1 MRCYGEALL
10 SSKTLHILPTIEDA
24 VPSEAAIEHTYN
36 ERSVFDSKPAVRRGG
51 PSDIWHEARRRSQ
64 DQKIA
69 HLCRDLPED
78 RMTRLAPSETGLPMH
93 INISVA
99 QPQESPCIKV
109 SKTTKKELPDLKEM
123 FSVSIPADPYIG
135 PVFSECGLIS
145 QPDMEKVCRYILV
158 NRETLL
164 IFWYQL
170 DGCDSYMQS
179 LKSIF

>member
-1 MRCYGEALL
+1 
-10 SSKTLHILPTIEDA
+10 
-24 VPSEAAIEHTYN
+24 
-36 ERSVFDSKPAVRRGG
+36 
-51 PSDIWHEARRRSQ
+51 
-64 DQKIA
+64 
-69 HLCRDLPED
+69 
-78 RMTRLAPSETGLPMH
+78 MTRLAPSETGLPMH